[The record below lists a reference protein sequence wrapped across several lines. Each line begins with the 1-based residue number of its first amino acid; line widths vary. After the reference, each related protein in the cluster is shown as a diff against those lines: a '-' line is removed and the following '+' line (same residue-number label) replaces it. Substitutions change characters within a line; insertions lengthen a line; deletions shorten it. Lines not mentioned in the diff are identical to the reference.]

1 MELMILF
8 ILLLIQI
15 SNSGILLVPPVK
27 RTKFPFTTEQDATDV
42 CGVYP

>member
-15 SNSGILLVPPVK
+15 SNSGVLLVPPVK
-27 RTKFPFTTEQDATDV
+27 RTKFPFIKVQDATDV
-42 CGVYP
+42 CGFYP

>member
-15 SNSGILLVPPVK
+15 YNSGILLVPSVK
-27 RTKFPFTTEQDATDV
+27 RTKFTFITEQDATDV
-42 CGVYP
+42 CGFYP